1 MRRKS
6 RTLPVLFSFLASALL
21 LVIALRLVAQFKASF
36 RAPAKLQPVTITD
49 EHYLDHSFSPGNGSG
64 GDLIVVA
71 TVEKVKYFKWP
82 SPNGF
87 FYKMPSTSDT
97 PMKGYAEYIYL
108 SNVQVLWDKF
118 AGIPA
123 EFNSMKSGKPLWS
136 DAGECFEDNSPHWP
150 SATSML
156 GTTRIFFL
164 KPALL
169 ASESTQLVTAC
180 CNNSAPLA
188 DLLAVKD
195 VISKRKPPDTTPRKM
210 N

>member
-6 RTLPVLFSFLASALL
+6 KALLVLFSLLGSALL

-36 RAPAKLQPVTITD
+36 RAPVKLESLTVTD
-49 EHYLDHSFSPGNGSG
+49 EHYLDHAFSPGNGSG

-82 SPNGF
+82 NPKGF
-87 FYKMPSTSDT
+87 FYKMPNTSDT
-97 PMKGYAEYIYL
+97 PMEGYAEYVYL

-123 EFNSMKSGKPLWS
+123 EFNHMKSGKPLWS
-136 DAGECFEDNSPHWP
+136 EASQCFQNNSPHWP
-150 SATSML
+150 TASSML
-156 GTTRIFFL
+156 GTARIFFL
-164 KPALL
+164 EPAVS
-169 ASESTQLVTAC
+169 ASDNTQLVTAC
-180 CNNSAPLA
+180 YSPSAPISNLVA
-188 DLLAVKD
+188 IKD

-210 N
+210 C